1 MNPRPDAVMLS
12 FDEPLANDL
21 HTHLEQVLD
30 RPVKRLHGVVGMRRA
45 YRLAAELVDADT
57 FLLADGDFRINTSFT
72 PDTAPLVEGVAMRVW
87 KASNPVT
94 GRAYGY
100 GGMKLIRR
108 DALRHLGE
116 AVDVLAALPGT
127 VEFSPHVAGTT
138 RFDQSPYHAWK
149 AAFREVAMLTRGCEY
164 GTHTHT
170 TREQLRAWHTP
181 AGGEFTDW
189 VQRGAA
195 AGADFA
201 RTTPADAPQWQHLND
216 PRWLRERFEQTPEQ
230 NEAL

>member
-21 HTHLEQVLD
+21 HTRLERVLE

-45 YRLAAELVDADT
+45 YRLAAELVDTDA
-57 FLLADGDFRINTSFT
+57 FLLADGDFHIHTTFT
-72 PDTAPLVEGVAMRVW
+72 LEPDALGEDVAMRVW
-87 KASNPVT
+87 KAANPVT

-100 GGMKLIRR
+100 GGMKLISR

-116 AVDVLAALPGT
+116 AVDVLAALPGR
-127 VEFSPHVAGTT
+127 VEFLEQVAGTT

-164 GTHTHT
+164 GADTDT
-170 TREQLRAWHTP
+170 TREQLRAWSAP
-181 AGGEFTDW
+181 AGGRFTRW
-189 VQRGAA
+189 VQRGARDGTA
-195 AGADFA
+195 FA
-201 RTTPADAPQWQHLND
+201 RSTPDDAPAWQRLND
-216 PRWLRERFEQTPEQ
+216 PVWLRARFDAACAQERS
-230 NEAL
+230 

>member
-1 MNPRPDAVMLS
+1 MLS
-12 FDEPLANDL
+12 FDEPFANDL
-21 HTHLEQVLD
+21 HIRLVQVLG

-45 YRLAAELVDADT
+45 YRLAADLVDTDA
-57 FLLADGDFRINTSFT
+57 FLLADGDFHIHTTFT
-72 PDTAPLVEGVAMRVW
+72 PDPALLAEGVAMRVW
-87 KASNPVT
+87 KATNPVT

-116 AVDVLAALPGT
+116 AVDVLAALPGR
-127 VEFSPHVAGTT
+127 VEFCEQVAGTT

-164 GTHTHT
+164 GADADT
-170 TREQLRAWHTP
+170 TREQIRAWTTP
-181 AGGEFTDW
+181 AGGRFTSW

-195 AGADFA
+195 DGTAFA
-201 RTTPADAPQWQHLND
+201 RATPDGAPAWQRLND
-216 PRWLRERFEQTPEQ
+216 PVWLRAQFDAVSARERS
-230 NEAL
+230 